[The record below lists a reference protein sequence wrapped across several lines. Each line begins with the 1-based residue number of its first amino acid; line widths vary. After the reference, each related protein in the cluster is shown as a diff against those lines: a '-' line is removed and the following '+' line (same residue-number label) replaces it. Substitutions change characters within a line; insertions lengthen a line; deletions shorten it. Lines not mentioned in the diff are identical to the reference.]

1 MVFSDFRN
9 LWKNRPKSGIL
20 VRMEATDHRPK
31 FARRRLDVRVCMG
44 LLALLTLAG
53 NFRELR
59 SFGEAHE
66 YLHRTWD
73 GHPFRGTTLLADGPR
88 RVLERHDVPGGIFL
102 LLSNPRQGMLPFERT
117 MHHAL
122 SWSQSPRPVRFGSLA
137 DVREEDA
144 IVRLFATNSPD
155 FAEAGL
161 DSRGF
166 RLGGSEHGAEVWLS
180 DRVRPRA
187 GAHEARFPAPG
198 MLREALGMLPL
209 LLAIAIGCWRGRGA
223 GAAWATLLFSLAML
237 FPPLLGFRPSP
248 AYVWL
253 AAAGC
258 AAVLVYSL
266 NHEIHET
273 HEKSPESNPSKNAS
287 GGLCTGTCRKTGFR
301 VGASNGIA
309 LGYGILAAALALCHT
324 FFAPNGLAV
333 QGGRAKALFLSG
345 GIPDGFFTDA
355 AWRPLLAAYP
365 PGLSLLTLGCYGAAG
380 GCGEYLTQLLGVFAM
395 AALLRHLQLRA
406 PFPAWRLWILSLFLT
421 PTALSLATQYYAEP
435 FMLLFLVLG
444 MEQAQSKPERVL
456 PWILAGA
463 AGWFKMEGLALFSL
477 WWLARRA
484 LRGRSAAPW
493 AGLVAGAALPVA
505 WHVGCRL
512 AGGALPDMAP
522 FWEPS
527 LGHAAAAASRM
538 LRAAFLRPWETAFA
552 FPLALAAT
560 GWPLLSRRKPGEP
573 ARLRESSALL
583 LDGLAVIPALY
594 ACSLAP
600 DFPWHVESSVGRL
613 LFAVAAMAAAAFPET
628 ANA

>member
-209 LLAIAIGCWRGRGA
+209 LLAIAIGCRI
-223 GAAWATLLFSLAML
+223 AARYDRMRSSTPAQVKDVLLSAIGGEGVFDRAPVGVVSSREKLEKANAELGEDRALAIE
-237 FPPLLGFRPSP
+237 PLL
-248 AYVWL
+248 
-253 AAAGC
+253 
-258 AAVLVYSL
+258 
-266 NHEIHET
+266 
-273 HEKSPESNPSKNAS
+273 
-287 GGLCTGTCRKTGFR
+287 
-301 VGASNGIA
+301 
-309 LGYGILAAALALCHT
+309 
-324 FFAPNGLAV
+324 
-333 QGGRAKALFLSG
+333 
-345 GIPDGFFTDA
+345 D
-355 AWRPLLAAYP
+355 
-365 PGLSLLTLGCYGAAG
+365 
-380 GCGEYLTQLLGVFAM
+380 
-395 AALLRHLQLRA
+395 
-406 PFPAWRLWILSLFLT
+406 
-421 PTALSLATQYYAEP
+421 
-435 FMLLFLVLG
+435 
-444 MEQAQSKPERVL
+444 
-456 PWILAGA
+456 
-463 AGWFKMEGLALFSL
+463 
-477 WWLARRA
+477 
-484 LRGRSAAPW
+484 
-493 AGLVAGAALPVA
+493 
-505 WHVGCRL
+505 
-512 AGGALPDMAP
+512 
-522 FWEPS
+522 
-527 LGHAAAAASRM
+527 
-538 LRAAFLRPWETAFA
+538 
-552 FPLALAAT
+552 
-560 GWPLLSRRKPGEP
+560 
-573 ARLRESSALL
+573 
-583 LDGLAVIPALY
+583 
-594 ACSLAP
+594 
-600 DFPWHVESSVGRL
+600 
-613 LFAVAAMAAAAFPET
+613 
-628 ANA
+628 